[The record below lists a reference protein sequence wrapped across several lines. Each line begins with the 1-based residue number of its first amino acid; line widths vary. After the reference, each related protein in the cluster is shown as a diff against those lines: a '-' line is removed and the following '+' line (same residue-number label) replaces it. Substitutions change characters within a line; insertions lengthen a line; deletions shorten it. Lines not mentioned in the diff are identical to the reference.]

1 MPAIGLYFPGTQE
14 EVNSLRERLN
24 TLAGE
29 FGYMA
34 TRGPTTGQGNLAE
47 MLVAIDAGEL
57 ALVLLPDEQFS
68 PALEVLDGLAA
79 EDPYRNDWA
88 ATVARSLRD
97 TLDRSAEAD
106 LAEIEEENQITP
118 TDVGEQT

>member
-14 EVNSLRERLN
+14 EVNALRERLN
-24 TLAGE
+24 ALAGE
-29 FGYMA
+29 FGYTA

-106 LAEIEEENQITP
+106 LAEIEEENQP